1 MSATTL
7 TDRYVWAVS
16 RQLPPETGPDV
27 ARELRATLADTI
39 EDKVAAGLDPDR
51 AEREAI
57 TELGDPDVLARG
69 FGGRPNHLLGPRYY
83 ADWVRI
89 ERMLLT
95 VVLPIV
101 VVVSVFAEAF
111 EPEATLGSVIGS
123 AVVVGM
129 STALHMLV
137 WPTLAFALVE
147 RHGSPAEDAR
157 VGQGWR
163 PEQLTDPDAP
173 WRRPGLRDVV
183 VEAGFG
189 LVVAVLFVWQFS
201 GVGEHGVQVFD
212 PALAAVWKVTI
223 VALLLAQVVLTVLAW
238 ARGGWTVRLAVVN
251 AVLDVATGALLVWLL
266 LEGRLL
272 TDLPTEFAQTFG
284 WGSDWSVSEP
294 AVAIGIIVVCAWD
307 AVQALLRVRR
317 ARRAERFLDQKEN
330 GS

>member
-39 EDKVAAGLDPDR
+39 EDKVAAGLDPAG
-51 AEREAI
+51 AERQAI
-57 TELGDPDVLARG
+57 TELGDPDVLARE

-83 ADWVRI
+83 ADWVRL

-95 VVLPIV
+95 IVLPIV
-101 VVVSVFAEAF
+101 VTVAIFAEAF
-111 EPEATLGSVIGS
+111 APDATFGSVIGS
-123 AVVVGM
+123 AVLVGM
-129 STALHMLV
+129 SATLHMLV

-147 RHGSPAEDAR
+147 RSASPAEQAQ
-157 VGQGWR
+157 VGSGWS

-173 WRRPGLRDVV
+173 WRRPGFCEVFSEV
-183 VEAGFG
+183 AFG
-189 LVVAVLFVWQFS
+189 LVVAVLFIWQFS
-201 GVGEHGVQVFD
+201 GVGEHAVQVFD
-212 PALAAVWKVTI
+212 PALEPVWKVAI
-223 VALLLAQVVLTVLAW
+223 VALLLAEVVLTVLAW
-238 ARGGWTVRLAVVN
+238 ARGGWAVRLAVTN
-251 AVLDVATGALLVWLL
+251 AVLNLATGALLVWLL
-266 LEGRLL
+266 LDGRLL
-272 TDLPTEFAQTFG
+272 TDLPAEFAQTFG

-294 AVAIGIIVVCAWD
+294 AVAIGIVVVCAWD

-317 ARRAERFLDQKEN
+317 ARRAERFLDQYEK